1 MRFANRA
8 LCAGGLGFAVSCLVA
23 CGGSGNLLSADQASQ
38 LNAQLDR
45 VSQALAHHQ
54 CQQAADQI
62 SAFQS
67 AVDGMNSVDSTLI
80 SNLDQGGRTIAQLAQ
95 RQCPTTVHTTPTTAT
110 NTATATTPATTTIT
124 QTVSTP
130 TATTP
135 TSTSTTPTTPTQTT
149 PAPPGQSGGVAPGS
163 GTGGGHDN
171 GNGKGNGNGDAQDTS
186 P

>member
-8 LCAGGLGFAVSCLVA
+8 LCAGGLGFAVSCLAA
-23 CGGSGNLLSADQASQ
+23 CGGSGNLLSAGQASQ

-45 VSQALAHHQ
+45 VSQALANHQ

-67 AVDGMNSVDSTLI
+67 AVDGMNSVDPTLI

-95 RQCPTTVHTTPTTAT
+95 RQCPTTTHTTPTTAT
-110 NTATATTPATTTIT
+110 NTATTTTPTTTTIT
-124 QTVSTP
+124 QTVPTP
-130 TATTP
+130 TTTTP
-135 TSTSTTPTTPTQTT
+135 TSTNTTPTTSQTT
-149 PAPPGQSGGVAPGS
+149 PAPPGQSGGVAPGD
-163 GTGGGHDN
+163 GAGGGH
-171 GNGKGNGNGDAQDTS
+171 GKGHDGPKGNGDAQDTS